1 MRPAVGLQVQ
11 GRYEL
16 VERIALGGMG
26 EVWRASDLRSGR
38 AVAVKILRPELAG
51 DEIFLSRLR
60 AEATNSRGLRHPNL
74 AVVLDSGEK
83 EGTGWIV
90 MELVQGRALSDIIA
104 EKGTLTP
111 AEILPI
117 LAQVARALQVVH
129 DSGVV
134 HRDVKPSNI
143 LINREGLAKL
153 TDFGI
158 STGLNQR
165 PLTASGMVMGTAQ
178 YLAPEQAMGNMA
190 TPAGDLYGL
199 GIIAYEAMVG
209 SRPFTGATQVDI
221 AFAHVNDEIPPL
233 PESIPVSV
241 RDLVLRLLAKKPA
254 DRPPSARDV
263 ARALDRLV
271 VNLPAQEW
279 DADQAP
285 GWQSTRTAHPAHPA
299 HSAHAATEPS
309 SAPHRGRHEAPT
321 PVQAAPA
328 RPSAPS
334 RRQAAAE
341 PPAPRRRRR
350 DIRAEAAPPSAPA
363 RAAGPAPTAEP
374 EMPRTP
380 RAGVRAGE
388 AGDGSESGS
397 LAGSPRHASGR
408 SFMGMHLPSL
418 RFFSLVLVVTA
429 VLAGLGTLSPAQQTM
444 TASMVDVP
452 VKEVP

>member
-1 MRPAVGLQVQ
+1 MKPAAGLEIQ

-26 EVWRASDLRSGR
+26 EVWRSRDLRSGR
-38 AVAVKILRPELAG
+38 NVAVKILRPELAG

-60 AEATNSRGLRHPNL
+60 AEAANSRGLRHPNL
-74 AVVLDSGEK
+74 AVTLDSGEK
-83 EGTGWIV
+83 GGTGWIV
-90 MELVQGRALSDIIA
+90 MELVQGRALSEIIE

-199 GIIAYEAMVG
+199 GIIAYEALVG
-209 SRPFTGATQVDI
+209 SRPFSGATQVDI
-221 AFAHVNDEIPPL
+221 AFAHVNDDVPALPASIPPA
-233 PESIPVSV
+233 VSDMV
-241 RDLVLRLLAKKPA
+241 MRLLAKKPA
-254 DRPPSARDV
+254 DRPPTARDV

-271 VNLPAQEW
+271 VNLPKDW
-279 DADQAP
+279 DPAEPQWAATGRP
-285 GWQSTRTAHPAHPA
+285 GR
-299 HSAHAATEPS
+299 HAAAS
-309 SAPHRGRHEAPT
+309 ASAPAGPRPVAP
-321 PVQAAPA
+321 PAAPPRHRVVELA
-328 RPSAPS
+328 GAER
-334 RRQAAAE
+334 AAAE
-341 PPAPRRRRR
+341 RSGIGEAMSSGAPAGASGEGQSPTPRQGT
-350 DIRAEAAPPSAPA
+350 ASQEAA
-363 RAAGPAPTAEP
+363 
-374 EMPRTP
+374 
-380 RAGVRAGE
+380 
-388 AGDGSESGS
+388 GSDPLSG
-397 LAGSPRHASGR
+397 APRHASGR
-408 SFMGMHLPSL
+408 SFMGMRLPSM
-418 RFFSLVLVVTA
+418 RFFSLNLAVIA
-429 VLAGLGTLSPAQQTM
+429 VLAGLGTLDPVHPTM
-444 TASMVDVP
+444 TSMVEIL